1 MDIKTRILKKI
12 VWIDDE
18 IKYMVSHHILSY
30 VGIIFVSSLI
40 LLILFFLYIFVS
52 VFSMLLAS
60 YLVWIL
66 AIILYFYFVLN
77 FFDVY
82 LDAVIV
88 TDTSIIIYKWY
99 GLFKTTTDVLSLH
112 AVESVYSDQTW
123 LVDTI
128 FNVWNLFIKTAK
140 EETIFVNVWNPTSA
154 AKKINAILANL
165 HKEEEKEPEPESED
179 DFKVFVEAMA
189 EVIKDYKARKE

>member
-30 VGIIFVSSLI
+30 VGIILVSSLI

-52 VFSMLLAS
+52 IFSSLLAS
-60 YLVWIL
+60 FLVWIL
-66 AIILYFYFVLN
+66 ALILYFYFVLN

-112 AVESVYSDQTW
+112 AVESVYADQAW
-123 LVDTI
+123 LIDTI

-140 EETIFVNVWNPTSA
+140 EETIFVNVGNPTSV
-154 AKKINAILANL
+154 AKKINNILASM
-165 HKEEEKEPEPESED
+165 HKEESEPEPEPEED

-189 EVIKDYKARKE
+189 EVIKDYKTRRN